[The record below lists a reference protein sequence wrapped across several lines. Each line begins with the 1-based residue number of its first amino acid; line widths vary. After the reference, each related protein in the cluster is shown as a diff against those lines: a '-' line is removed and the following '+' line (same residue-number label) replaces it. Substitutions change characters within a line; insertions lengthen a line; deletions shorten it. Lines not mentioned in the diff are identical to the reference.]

1 MDAELRQALEAIL
14 FVADE
19 PVEVTTLSQVLEVGR
34 ADVEHE
40 LERLEGQLREEDRG
54 FVLRQVAGGWRLYTA
69 SGAAPYLERWV
80 LSGRSSKLSQAALET
95 LAVVAYKQPITRQE
109 IGEIRG
115 VNVDGVVKTLEAREL
130 IEEIGRDEGPGQAIL
145 YGTTRRFL
153 EKLGLDDVSELPP
166 LTEFLAEG
174 PAPDEPSP
182 GDLRLARERLQ
193 AGQDLP
199 STGRSRWDPDVDEED
214 DEELLERRTARRGR
228 REQEMD
234 ELSDALERAAQNAMD
249 VLEDA
254 LRSVEGDEPGDDA
267 ATEGGDDPEGE
278 DAGSGSP

>member
-19 PVEVTTLSQVLEVGR
+19 PVDVTTLSQVLEVGR
-34 ADVEHE
+34 ADVEAE
-40 LERLEGQLREEDRG
+40 LATLEEHLRTENRG

-69 SGAAPYLERWV
+69 SAAAPYLERWV
-80 LSGRSSKLSQAALET
+80 LSGRSGKLSQAALET

-153 EKLGLDDVSELPP
+153 EKLGLDDVSDLPP
-166 LTEFLAEG
+166 LTDFLAEG

-182 GDLRLARERLQ
+182 ADLRLARELLQ
-193 AGQDLP
+193 AGDELP
-199 STGRSRWDPDVDEED
+199 STGRSRWDPELDDDDEE
-214 DEELLERRTARRGR
+214 EELLERRTARRDR

-249 VLEDA
+249 VLDDA
-254 LRSVEGDEPGDDA
+254 LRAVDESGPDASDD
-267 ATEGGDDPEGE
+267 GPEGE
-278 DAGSGSP
+278 ANR